1 MARHKRR
8 TSLALLL
15 LGAMAFGAM
24 AGSGCAISRGD
35 RSTVRPLALDKK
47 QFQGE
52 WYYQKTVIDAPY
64 ETPGFIFKGATGEG
78 FKLRWEITENYLF
91 AYTVQPN
98 IRNADS
104 SVAPIMAWPIAGHF
118 TVRYG
123 INYATGEPSNVIA
136 EDYVDKPW
144 YQRPHFRVVWERQAI
159 TDFTDSF
166 WIYRMLGYSSAMKEM
181 TTNVRPE
188 EVKMEKTYMD
198 VVTEDVI
205 SPALYGI
212 FSLWG
217 QGLHLSSFRIRYRHS
232 FRQVTKST
240 YTPQVMTDGQF
251 EKFGFFRTG
260 IIQYHTD
267 RGLSDW
273 SYQYYANRHNVATQA
288 ELDAYKANN
297 TPEDQRKPSQ
307 IVYYMSP
314 DIPQNMEGFAQ
325 QIMDEW
331 NIAFKRAL
339 GRTDPNDR
347 VVVLRANDHGLPKGQ
362 HREIGD
368 IRYKFFY
375 WVTEPISFGLL
386 GYGPAF
392 ADPDTGE
399 IISCAAYVY
408 GGAVKQVANRFLLLY
423 DMVRGAYSDED
434 LRNGKDYLDI
444 VNNLNPDGSKRQP
457 LTVQGGQEIMAPAFQ
472 GLDLDQAHRFMA
484 SPTFRERTEKLRNL
498 DRAQIQARL
507 MRLDNQPS
515 LRWAM
520 IPEELLRASFPNAN
534 ALDLQQM
541 PNEHVEQMLS
551 SYMNPANFG
560 RLSMMQKLFEEEKL
574 LNKHNIYM
582 ASYVDPAMTKFVKAV
597 EQEKLSREE
606 LILKLERYVFYGTE
620 AHEIGHTLGLRH
632 NFEATADEPNFFKDY
647 NELKAKQG
655 ENVPGNDGD
664 NRHRWFYMYSSI
676 MDYHGER
683 YGDVVGIGKYDQ
695 AAIMYGYG
703 SKFEISD
710 EDLNTSRGNLAGYLN
725 DIEQKV
731 KAAKDG
737 IYKDM
742 FSEIRITRN
751 ELTAVADPAH
761 DMSFWKGQKTVEGQD
776 VAPLKLVDAQQVLF
790 EAKGVPVKGGDPVSI
805 IRLTADDL
813 SDRDMLMKVYSMFG
827 IRSPG
832 SLPTSDGTPYILL
845 EALPLRR
852 HYYRF
857 CSDELV
863 GQSPYCNRF
872 DSGSNPIEIVDN
884 MIRKYDGNYPLS
896 NWNRGR
902 RFWRL
907 GGWYLGARISQFR
920 VVSDF
925 FQNWIFRTI
934 NESDFQGSPEY
945 FNQLAAIQR
954 GLSFIN
960 RVISTPEPGR
970 HVLDAQNKIYVPSA
984 DPNKT
989 NTLDIPVG
997 VGRYFYSKLQQDD
1010 QGLGMYRFD
1019 RIGTMYDK
1027 YIALLTL
1034 AIRDWGLNV
1043 NRLDFFFV
1051 NFSDYFSKD
1060 DVNSIYAGAISGQF
1074 EKKYAMTTGENTIAP
1089 NWHPLLQYFGMYI
1102 AMAELNSGLF
1112 GNSYTHY
1119 MTIGVVGNGSAWTPP
1134 AGADTIQFTN
1144 AAGTRTYFAVQT
1156 NDKKSISYKL
1166 VTRGKDLAE
1175 KIKVLR
1181 AAQPTSAV
1189 IQAELQEREAELRQL
1204 ETVIIMMKRYV
1215 EVFYE

>member
-1 MARHKRR
+1 MARHKR

-35 RSTVRPLALDKK
+35 RSTVRPLALDKQ
-47 QFQGE
+47 QFKGD
-52 WYYQKTVIDAPY
+52 WYFQKTVIEAPY

-78 FKLRWEITENYLF
+78 YKIRWEITENYLF

-98 IRNADS
+98 VRNADS
-104 SVAPIMAWPIAGHF
+104 TVAPIMAWPIAGHF

-123 INYATGEPSNVIA
+123 VNYSTGEPSNVIV
-136 EDYVDKPW
+136 EDMVDKPW

-188 EVKMEKTYMD
+188 EVKMEKDYMD
-198 VVTEDVI
+198 IVTEDVL
-205 SPALYGI
+205 SPALGGV

-217 QGLHLSSFRIRYRHS
+217 QGLHLSSFRVRYRNS
-232 FRQVTKST
+232 FRQVKKST
-240 YTPQVMTDGQF
+240 YTPKPMTDGQF
-251 EKFGFFRTG
+251 EKFGFFRTT
-260 IIQYHTD
+260 ILQYNPD
-267 RGLSDW
+267 RGLADW
-273 SYQYYANRHNVATQA
+273 SYQYLTNRHNVATQA
-288 ELDAYKANN
+288 ELDSYKANN
-297 TPEDQRKPSQ
+297 TLEDQRKPSQ

-314 DIPQNMEGFAQ
+314 DFPKNMEGFAY

-331 NIAFKRAL
+331 NVAFKRATN
-339 GRTDPNDR
+339 RSDPNDR

-362 HREIGD
+362 RREIGD
-368 IRYKFFY
+368 VRYKFFY
-375 WVTEPISFGLL
+375 WVSEPISFGLL
-386 GYGPAF
+386 GYGPSF

-399 IISCAAYVY
+399 IISSAAYVY

-423 DMVRGAYSDED
+423 DMVRGAYSDDD

-444 VNNLNPDGSKRQP
+444 VNNLNPDGTKRQP
-457 LTVQGGQEIMAPAFQ
+457 LIVKDNQPIMAPAFQ
-472 GLDLDQAHRFMA
+472 GFDLDQAHQFVA
-484 SPTFRERTEKLRNL
+484 SPVFKERIHKLRNL
-498 DRAQIQARL
+498 DRAQIQERL
-507 MRLDNQPS
+507 MRLDKEPS

-520 IPEELLRASFPNAN
+520 IPEELLRSSFPNAN
-534 ALDLQQM
+534 ALDLQKM
-541 PNEHVEQMLS
+541 PNEHVEQMLA
-551 SYMNPANFG
+551 SYMNPSNFG
-560 RLSMMQKLFEEEKL
+560 RLSMLNKLFEEERI
-574 LNKHNIYM
+574 LNKHNIYL

-597 EQEKLSREE
+597 EKEKISREE
-606 LILKLERYVFYGTE
+606 LIVKLERYIFYGTQ

-632 NFEATADEPNFFKDY
+632 NFEASADEPNYFKDY

-655 ENVPGNDGD
+655 ENVPGEDGD

-683 YGDVVGIGKYDQ
+683 YGDVVGIGKYDH

-703 SKFEISD
+703 SRLEISD
-710 EDLNTSRGNLAGYLN
+710 ENLNLSRSNLATYFA
-725 DIEQKV
+725 DIEKQIQS
-731 KAAKDG
+731 AKTG

-742 FSEIRITRN
+742 FSDIRITRN
-751 ELTAVADPAH
+751 EIKADA
-761 DMSFWKGQKTVEGQD
+761 DATFDASFWKGQKTVTGQD
-776 VAPLKLVDAQQVLF
+776 VPAMKIMDASQVLF
-790 EAKGVPVKGGDPVSI
+790 EAKGIPAKGGEPVSI
-805 IRLTADDL
+805 LRLTVDDV
-813 SDRDMLMKVYSMFG
+813 SDRDELMKVHG
-827 IRSPG
+827 LLGVRPPG
-832 SLPTSDGTPYILL
+832 SLPTSDGIPYILL
-845 EALPLRR
+845 DTLPLRR

-872 DSGSNPIEIVDN
+872 DSGSNPMEIVDN
-884 MIRKYDGNYPLS
+884 MIRRYDGNYPLS

-907 GGWYLGARISQFR
+907 GGWYLGARIDQFR

-934 NESDFQGSPEY
+934 NENAFQGSPEY

-970 HVLDAQNKIYVPSA
+970 HVLNAETNGYIPSA

-989 NTLDIPVG
+989 NPLDVPVG
-997 VGRYFYSKLQQDD
+997 VGRYFYSKLQQDEM
-1010 QGLGMYRFD
+1010 GLGMYRFD

-1051 NFSDYFSKD
+1051 NFSDFFSKD
-1060 DVNSIYAGAISGQF
+1060 DVHNIYAGAISGQF
-1074 EKKYAMTTGENTIAP
+1074 EKKYSMTYGDKTIAP
-1089 NWHPLLQYFGMYI
+1089 NWHPLLQYFGMFI

-1112 GNSYTHY
+1112 GNTYTHY
-1119 MTIGVVGNGSAWTPP
+1119 MTVGVTGNGSAWTPP
-1134 AGADTIQFTN
+1134 QGADTVQFTN

-1156 NDKKSISYKL
+1156 NDQKSIAYKL
-1166 VTRGKDLAE
+1166 VSRGRELAE

-1189 IQAELQEREAELRQL
+1189 IQAELQEKEAELRQL
-1204 ETVIIMMKRYV
+1204 ETVVIMMKRYV
-1215 EVFYE
+1215 QVFYE